1 MATRAQ
7 KIRLSVFAVVTAVL
21 LMTVLTVFAGLR
33 FWEQR
38 STYHVDF
45 AGTVLGLEIGAPVLV
60 NGLRVGSV
68 KSMELA
74 PDIRSVRVGV
84 EVDAAAPVR
93 GDTKAFLVYQGITGL
108 KIIDLRDGTSAAAPL
123 ASGSAIP
130 PGLGS
135 LDRLEARADQ
145 IVGQSTRLMDNLVE
159 LTDPKRFAGVEQ
171 IVAHAMVTAE
181 ALARTSREL
190 DALVRENRIAARES
204 LAAVTQ
210 AATSVSDLLDNQLAH
225 LAGEAGV
232 LVGDL
237 RGAVRANQLEVRAAL
252 GDLRQASRSFKELAR
267 ELRQRPSRLLFSR
280 AAEDRKLP

>member
-38 STYHVDF
+38 SSYHVDF

-68 KSMELA
+68 KSMDLA
-74 PDIRSVRVGV
+74 PDIRSVRVGI
-84 EVDAAAPVR
+84 EVDASAPVR
-93 GDTKAFLVYQGITGL
+93 GDTRAFLVFQGITGL
-108 KIIDLRDGTSAAAPL
+108 KIIDLRGGTSAAAQME
-123 ASGSAIP
+123 SGSRIP

-145 IVGQSTRLMDNLVE
+145 IVDQSTRLMDNLVA
-159 LTDPKRFAGVEQ
+159 LTDPTRFAGVEK
-171 IVAHAMVTAE
+171 IVAHATVTAE
-181 ALARTSREL
+181 TLARTSQEL

-204 LAAVTQ
+204 FAAITQ
-210 AATSVSDLLDNQLAH
+210 AASSASGLLDNQVAH

-237 RGAVRANQLEVRAAL
+237 RGAVRANQIAVRAAL
-252 GDLRQASRSFKELAR
+252 GDLTQASRSFKELAR
-267 ELRQRPSRLLFSR
+267 ELRQRPSRLLFSK